1 MNSNKQYDLAGRVIG
16 CAMAAHRE
24 LGAGFCESVY
34 KNALIQELDLQK
46 IAVSPEQ
53 KIKVHCENAVV
64 GEFSADLVVE
74 DKLILELKSVQ
85 NLITAHEVQ
94 LVNYL
99 TATNI
104 NEGLLLNFGT
114 TSLQYKKKFRT
125 YQDAD
130 TSCEVSSLQG

>member
-1 MNSNKQYDLAGRVIG
+1 MNSTKQYDLTGRVIG
-16 CAMAAHRE
+16 CAMTVHRE

-34 KNALIQELDLQK
+34 QNALIQELGLQK
-46 IAVSPEQ
+46 IAASPEQ
-53 KIKVHCENAVV
+53 KIKVRYKNAVV

-74 DKLILELKSVQ
+74 NKLILELKSVQ

-104 NEGLLLNFGT
+104 NKGLLLNFGT

-125 YQDAD
+125 YQAAD
-130 TSCEVSSLQG
+130 TSCKASFLQG